1 MCLRL
6 KQLEDRFIFEKW
18 NILPERFKLQKQTGE
33 QDSEQLEIM
42 LEYVFD
48 EVLKGN
54 LLPSPCVCEI
64 PMRPWPS
71 LVSDP

>member
-18 NILPERFKLQKQTGE
+18 NILPERFKLQKRTDG

-42 LEYVFD
+42 LEYVFVYVPVNMYCIV
-48 EVLKGN
+48 VL
-54 LLPSPCVCEI
+54 
-64 PMRPWPS
+64 
-71 LVSDP
+71 LVQW

>member
-18 NILPERFKLQKQTGE
+18 NILPERFKLQKRTGE

-42 LEYVFD
+42 LEYVYVPVNMYCIV
-48 EVLKGN
+48 VL
-54 LLPSPCVCEI
+54 
-64 PMRPWPS
+64 
-71 LVSDP
+71 LVQW